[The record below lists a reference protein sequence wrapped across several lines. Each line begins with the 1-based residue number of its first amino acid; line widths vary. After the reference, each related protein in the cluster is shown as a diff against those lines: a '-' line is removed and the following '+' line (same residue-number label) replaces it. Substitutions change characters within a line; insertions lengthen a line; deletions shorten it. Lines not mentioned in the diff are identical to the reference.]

1 MSRQNFEWWQN
12 EASASEVVQYEHSE
26 EVGLSRPEM
35 KWDTVSFELNIPGRR
50 FI

>member
-1 MSRQNFEWWQN
+1 MSRQNFEWWQKV

-35 KWDTVSFELNIPGRR
+35 KYRDTVSFELKIPR